1 MEQIKELEIFNYF
14 TDIFTDLQGTFSGR
28 LSAVIPLRGNAVTGE
43 ATGTQSKFIVKIKTP
58 YSREVMRQLEEG
70 MLISIP
76 NFKSNTIEAK
86 LTLFEITEIKPEHFG
101 LNGLSDSSFYPLQM
115 EIIEQS
121 EIDWQINDS
130 STMIIQVVAIPINY
144 SLVITTDDSKKPEF
158 RKGFEYPIPGSP
170 VKILNEKI
178 IDRMYNEKILKKN
191 AWSTDAKD
199 QWDDITDPRINPRIG
214 RLNMFDSV
222 PLYIDYDSLIRYH
235 FGIFAFTGGG
245 KSNLLSNLLR
255 RILYHTENKI
265 VIFDVSSEYPFL
277 IADILADKNIKSKI
291 ILENS
296 VQNVDQFY
304 RGVVKPRQ
312 FEDDE
317 RFTDVF
323 QKILDQGKV
332 TNFSRTFGLVPTFQ
346 DIIDELDEM
355 RKANM
360 DKPHYINAIEE
371 IFNAIVIYIQD
382 QDISEKN
389 FITNEFVDLLVVKS
403 TRAMDKFNVHDKSGL
418 YSWATSRSTLKQKIT
433 NQEQANNE
441 KSKKKGASIKD
452 IQNMLQGE
460 ERLLILSIADPNILR
475 DIVIELTNNVLY
487 QRKRDFTLRPYILF
501 VFDEAQEF
509 LPSYALA
516 QQGNTKL
523 ASQRVEALLRQGRKY
538 GLGCCIATQRIAYLN
553 SNALQQL
560 HTFFVGP
567 LPRPYDRVVVSST
580 FLIDTAILEKTLEF
594 APGQFLLSS
603 YVSSGIENVPILFT
617 ADNNEDQLED
627 LVKNVH
633 LLN

>member
-14 TDIFTDLQGTFSGR
+14 ADIFTDLQGTFSGR
-28 LSAVIPLRGNAVTGE
+28 LSCVIPLRGNAVTGE
-43 ATGTQSKFIVKIKTP
+43 ATGTQSKFIVKIKAP
-58 YSREVMRQLEEG
+58 YSRELMRQLDEG
-70 MLISIP
+70 MLLAVP
-76 NFKSNTIEAK
+76 NFKSTPIDAK

-121 EIDWQINDS
+121 EVDWQINDS
-130 STMIIQVVAIPINY
+130 STMIIQIVAIPINY
-144 SLVITTDDSKKPEF
+144 SLVITTTNGNKPEF

-170 VKILNEKI
+170 VRILNEKI

-191 AWSTDAKD
+191 DWTIGAKE
-199 QWDDITDPRINPRIG
+199 QWEAIADPQINPRIG
-214 RLNMFDSV
+214 KLNMFESI
-222 PLYIDYDSLIRYH
+222 PLYVDYDSLIRYH

-245 KSNLLSNLLR
+245 KSNLLSNILR
-255 RILYHTENKI
+255 RIMYHTESKV

-277 IADILADKNIKSKI
+277 LADILADEHIKSKI
-291 ILENS
+291 ILES
-296 VQNVDQFY
+296 PVQDVEQFY
-304 RGVVKPRQ
+304 RGIVKPRQ

-317 RFTDVF
+317 RFISIF
-323 QKILDQGKV
+323 QKILDLGRV
-332 TNFSRTFGLVPTFQ
+332 TNFSRSFGIVPTFQ

-355 RKANM
+355 RKANL

-371 IFNAIVIYIQD
+371 IFNAVVFFIQD

-389 FITNEFVDLLVVKS
+389 FITNPFVDFLVVKS
-403 TRAMDKFNVHDKSGL
+403 AQAMDKFNVHDKSGL
-418 YSWATSRSTLKQKIT
+418 YAWATSRSTLKTKIA
-433 NQEQANNE
+433 NQEAN
-441 KSKKKGASIKD
+441 KSNAHKGATIKD
-452 IQNMLQGE
+452 IEQWLKGDTQ
-460 ERLLILSIADPNILR
+460 LLVLSIADPNILR
-475 DIVIELTNNVLY
+475 EIVIELTNNVLY

-509 LPSYALA
+509 LPSYSLA
-516 QQGNTKL
+516 QGNSKL
-523 ASQRVEALLRQGRKY
+523 ASTRVEALLRQGRKY
-538 GLGCCIATQRIAYLN
+538 GLGCCLATQRIAYLN

-603 YVSSGIENVPILFT
+603 YVASGIENVPILFT
-617 ADNNEDQLED
+617 ADNNEDQLEK
-627 LVKNVH
+627 LIGTYRKNK
-633 LLN
+633 

>member
-14 TDIFTDLQGTFSGR
+14 NDIFTDLQGTFSGR
-28 LSAVIPLRGNAVTGE
+28 LSGVIPLRGNAVTGE
-43 ATGTQSKFIVKIKTP
+43 ATGTQSKFIVKIKAP
-58 YSREVMRQLEEG
+58 YSRELMRQFEEG
-70 MLISIP
+70 MLLAIP
-76 NFKSNTIEAK
+76 NFKSTPIEAK

-121 EIDWQINDS
+121 EIDWQNADS
-130 STMIIQVVAIPINY
+130 STMIIQIVAIPINY
-144 SLVITTDDSKKPEF
+144 SLVITTTNGKKPEF

-191 AWSTDAKD
+191 NWTTEAKELWDAV
-199 QWDDITDPRINPRIG
+199 TDPKINPRLG
-214 RLNMFDSV
+214 TLNMFDNI
-222 PLYIDYDSLIRYH
+222 PLYLDYDSLIRYH

-245 KSNLLSNLLR
+245 KSNLLSNILR
-255 RILYHTENKI
+255 RILYHTDSKI
-265 VIFDVSSEYPFL
+265 VIFDVSSEYPCL
-277 IADILADKNIKSKI
+277 LADILADEQIKSKV
-291 ILENS
+291 ILES
-296 VQNVDQFY
+296 PIQDVDQFY
-304 RGVVKPRQ
+304 RGIVKPRQ

-317 RFTDVF
+317 RFTAIF
-323 QKILDQGKV
+323 QKVLDLGRV
-332 TNFSRTFGLVPTFQ
+332 TNFSRSFGIVPTYQ
-346 DIIDELDEM
+346 DIIDELDEI
-355 RKANM
+355 RKGNL
-360 DKPHYINAIEE
+360 DKPHYVNAIEE
-371 IFNAIVIYIQD
+371 IFNAVVNFIQLE
-382 QDISEKN
+382 DISEKN
-389 FITNEFVDLLVVKS
+389 FITNEFVDFLVVKS
-403 TRAMDKFNVHDKSGL
+403 TQAMDKFNVHDKSGL
-418 YSWATSRSTLKQKIT
+418 YAWATSRSTLKTII
-433 NQEQANNE
+433 ANHEAN
-441 KSKKKGASIKD
+441 KSSNHKGATIKD
-452 IQNMLQGE
+452 LEQWLKE
-460 ERLLILSIADPNILR
+460 DTRVLILSIADPNILR
-475 DIVIELTNNVLY
+475 EIVIELTNNVLY
-487 QRKRDFTLRPYILF
+487 QRKRDFSLRPYILF

-523 ASQRVEALLRQGRKY
+523 STNRVEALLRQGRKY

-603 YVSSGIENVPILFT
+603 YVASGIENVPILFS
-617 ADNNEDQLED
+617 ADNNEEELEK
-627 LVKNVH
+627 LVNHNLK
-633 LLN
+633 